1 MRQQDWTEKLRDRLA
16 DYESPVADDLWAAI
30 EQSLPQQRAT
40 ALPLWRRWAA
50 AAAVAAVVVGGG
62 WWLWPGDEVPT
73 TPQQV
78 AMTTVANQHA
88 ANQHV
93 ATDTPRTPAQQ
104 QLTPTQPP
112 RQTPTPTPQTPQP
125 QLPQQAPQPQQQR
138 PADNATRMV
147 DKTMSTVDNTTRT
160 VDNTISTVN
169 NTTRTMDNTTR
180 TVDNATASAPTKT
193 RSRRTVSF
201 GLHANGGLLAYNQ
214 SSGVRMS
221 PQMASYYDN
230 SAYMPTRQPSAS
242 DVIWLTGYE
251 ERQHHDHPIA
261 VGLTVALQL
270 SPRWSVET
278 GVVYTRLHA
287 DFVNIMH
294 QVAINKEQT
303 LHYVGLPLSL
313 RYHLLNSRRWTLYA
327 SAVTQADWN
336 VAARQQTEGVSQT
349 ISKDRLQWSAGGA
362 VGAEFRPVPLLGIY
376 AEPGLRYYFDNGSHL
391 QNYYKE
397 HPFNWSLQVGIRL
410 NLGRKK

>member
-30 EQSLPQQRAT
+30 EQSLPHERAT

-62 WWLWPGDEVPT
+62 WWLWTDDEVPT

-78 AMTTVANQHA
+78 AMTTVANQH
-88 ANQHV
+88 V
-93 ATDTPRTPAQQ
+93 ATDTPRTPARQPQ
-104 QLTPTQPP
+104 PTPTPTQPTQP
-112 RQTPTPTPQTPQP
+112 TPQP

-138 PADNATRMV
+138 PADNATRTV
-147 DKTMSTVDNTTRT
+147 NKTMSTVHNATGTVDNTTRT
-160 VDNTISTVN
+160 VD

-180 TVDNATASAPTKT
+180 TVDHATRTMDNTTAPATTKAK
-193 RSRRTVSF
+193 SRRTVSF

-230 SAYMPTRQPSAS
+230 SAYMPTRQPSTG

-349 ISKDRLQWSAGGA
+349 IGKDRLQWSAGGA
-362 VGAEFRPVPLLGIY
+362 VGAEFRPVPLLGLY

>member
-62 WWLWPGDEVPT
+62 WWLWTGDEVPT

-78 AMTTVANQHA
+78 AMTTVTNQHV

-93 ATDTPRTPAQQ
+93 ANQHVANQHMATDTPRTPSQQ
-104 QLTPTQPP
+104 QLTPTQQP
-112 RQTPTPTPQTPQP
+112 QPTPIQTQP
-125 QLPQQAPQPQQQR
+125 KQAPQPQQQR
-138 PADNATRMV
+138 PADNATRTVDNATKTV
-147 DKTMSTVDNTTRT
+147 DKTMRTVNHATRT
-160 VDNTISTVN
+160 VDHT
-169 NTTRTMDNTTR
+169 
-180 TVDNATASAPTKT
+180 TASAPTKA

-230 SAYMPTRQPSAS
+230 SAYMPTRQPSAG

-303 LHYVGLPLSL
+303 LHYVGVPLSL

-327 SAVTQADWN
+327 SAVAQADWN

-349 ISKDRLQWSAGGA
+349 IGKDRLQWSAGGA
-362 VGAEFRPVPLLGIY
+362 VGAEFRPVPLLGLY

-397 HPFNWSLQVGIRL
+397 HPFNWSLQVGLRL